1 MKCSSNI
8 CLITAIMFIV
18 SSHSGKASGKRDQAN
33 KKGLELF
40 VVPTHGLCY
49 NSQAIGLINQPKV

>member
-1 MKCSSNI
+1 
-8 CLITAIMFIV
+8 MFIV